1 MTTSKMGKYFL
12 NRTQK
17 ALISKERIGKLITLK
32 LETVHLNTIERVKSH
47 STEQEKIFAT
57 HIANRKL
64 IYISQISIR
73 KAHHPI

>member
-32 LETVHLNTIERVKSH
+32 LET
-47 STEQEKIFAT
+47 EKI
-57 HIANRKL
+57 NK
-64 IYISQISIR
+64 
-73 KAHHPI
+73 